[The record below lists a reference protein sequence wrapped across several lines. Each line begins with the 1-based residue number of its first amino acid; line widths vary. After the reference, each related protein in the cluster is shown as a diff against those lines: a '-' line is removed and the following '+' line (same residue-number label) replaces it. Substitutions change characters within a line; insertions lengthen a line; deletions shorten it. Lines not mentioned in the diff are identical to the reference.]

1 MAQSYYSSAY
11 GPASSNSLDPNNG
24 FYSPAQQPS
33 FYSNRPSLDPDGRP
47 DVAGSIGG
55 GVGGTI
61 GGDSSASGAGGP
73 AFGGQITVQNWW
85 NAFTPWTGME
95 GEPPLLEELGINFD
109 HILQKSLTVMNPL
122 KSVDPHIMDDADLAG
137 PLVFCFVFASFLL
150 LSGKPQ
156 FSYIY
161 GVALVGSISMYAL
174 LNLMSESGID
184 AHRTASVLGYC
195 ILPLV
200 FLSAFSVILS
210 LDGMIGYILSSVS
223 VMWCSYSASSI
234 FASVLQLSH
243 QRFLVAYPVGLL
255 YTAFSLFIFED
266 KSRPNEREDLYN
278 NSVAQEV

>member
-1 MAQSYYSSAY
+1 MSYYSAYPSA
-11 GPASSNSLDPNNG
+11 PSSSNQQLDPNNLG

-33 FYSNRPSLDPDGRP
+33 FYQGRPSLDPDARP
-47 DVAGSIGG
+47 DVAGAIGG
-55 GVGGTI
+55 GTSTGGAAL
-61 GGDSSASGAGGP
+61 GS
-73 AFGGQITVQNWW
+73 AFGGQITVQNWY

-122 KSVDPHIMDDADLAG
+122 RSVDPHIMDDADLAG

-161 GVALVGSISMYAL
+161 GVALVGSMSVYAL

-200 FLSAFSVILS
+200 FLSAFSVVAR
-210 LDGMIGYILSSVS
+210 LDGMLGYILSSIS
-223 VMWCSYSASSI
+223 VLWCSYSASSI
-234 FASVLQLSH
+234 FASVLQLSA
-243 QRFLVAYPVGLL
+243 QRFLVGYPVGLL
-255 YTAFSLFIFED
+255 YTAFSLFIFEV
-266 KSRPNEREDLYN
+266 KKG
-278 NSVAQEV
+278 